1 MYVAAVVKVRA
12 QKGKGVGL
20 LAVLSQPLVEIRR
33 SADCL
38 SAQLYMG
45 AESPDELVLL
55 GEWTSAEA
63 HKRQFEALNA
73 SGAFDEAQPI
83 LAGPMETTYYTRLA
97 DS

>member
-1 MYVAAVVKVRA
+1 MSVTVVVKLKA

-20 LAVLSQPLVEIRR
+20 LAVFSQPLVEIR
-33 SADCL
+33 SSSDCL

-63 HKRQFEALNA
+63 HKKQFEALNA
-73 SGAFDEAQPI
+73 SGAFEEAQPI